1 MKGRLTLGIVIVAV
15 ALLPLL
21 LDPRGYWIRVLTIT
35 LLFAAMAQAWNIVG
49 GLANQTSLGHA
60 AFFGIGAYTS
70 TVLLLKFGIS
80 PWLGMLAG
88 GALGGVAALV
98 IAIPT
103 MRLQGHYFA
112 LATLAFG
119 EVMRV
124 IANVWTSLTGGPGGL
139 SVPFVPPGFAAYSFK
154 LLRPHAYIALVALV
168 VVTAIFEVIRRG
180 AMGYRLR
187 AIKQNPAAA
196 EVIGVDTTRVKLQA
210 AVISGA
216 LIAMLGTLYAQVAV
230 FFDPD
235 TVFGIASISIR
246 IALIAIIGG
255 VGTAAGPILGAF
267 FIIPLEEI
275 MNDLLSSRAAGLSQ
289 LVFGIIL
296 IAVILWRPRGFI
308 TVLDSLR
315 ARLSRSGGAMTILD
329 VRAVSRR
336 FGGLQALSEVT
347 FSVSKGEIVGVIGP
361 NGAGKTTLFST
372 LVGLI
377 RPDAGTVTLDGK
389 DLAGLEAPHG
399 RRSRDDKNLPER
411 RLVCRKLGAG

>member
-1 MKGRLTLGIVIVAV
+1 MKSRSAPCLYILAA

-49 GLANQTSLGHA
+49 GLANQISLGHA

-80 PWLGMLAG
+80 PWLGMFAG
-88 GALGGVAALV
+88 GALGAIAALV

-139 SVPFVPPGFAAYSFK
+139 SVPFVPPSFLAYSFK
-154 LLRPHAYIALVALV
+154 LLRPHAYIALAALI
-168 VVTAIFEVIRRG
+168 VVTVIFQAIRRG

-187 AIKQNPAAA
+187 AIRQNADAA
-196 EVIGVDTTRVKLQA
+196 EVIGIDTTRVKLLA

-216 LIAMLGTLYAQVAV
+216 LMAMLGTLYAQVAV

-235 TVFGIASISIR
+235 TVFSIAGISIR
-246 IALIAIIGG
+246 VALIAIIGG

-275 MNDLLSSRAAGLSQ
+275 MNSLLSSRAAGLSQ
-289 LVFGIIL
+289 LVFGVIL
-296 IAVILWRPRGFI
+296 IAVILWQPRGFI
-308 TVLDSLR
+308 TALNSLR
-315 ARLSRSGGAMTILD
+315 ARLSR
-329 VRAVSRR
+329 
-336 FGGLQALSEVT
+336 
-347 FSVSKGEIVGVIGP
+347 K
-361 NGAGKTTLFST
+361 
-372 LVGLI
+372 
-377 RPDAGTVTLDGK
+377 
-389 DLAGLEAPHG
+389 EAP
-399 RRSRDDKNLPER
+399 
-411 RLVCRKLGAG
+411 

>member
-1 MKGRLTLGIVIVAV
+1 MKGRSTPCLYILAA

-49 GLANQTSLGHA
+49 GLANQISLGHA

-80 PWLGMLAG
+80 PWLGMFAG
-88 GALGGVAALV
+88 GALGAMAALV

-139 SVPFVPPGFAAYSFK
+139 SVPFVPPSFLAYSFK
-154 LLRPHAYIALVALV
+154 LLRPHAYIALAALI
-168 VVTAIFEVIRRG
+168 VVTVIFQAIRRG

-187 AIKQNPAAA
+187 AIRQNADAA
-196 EVIGVDTTRVKLQA
+196 EVIGIDTTRVKLFA

-216 LIAMLGTLYAQVAV
+216 LMAMLGTLYAQVAV

-235 TVFGIASISIR
+235 TVFGIAGISIR
-246 IALIAIIGG
+246 VALIAIIGG

-275 MNDLLSSRAAGLSQ
+275 MNGLLSSRAAGLSQ
-289 LVFGIIL
+289 FVFGVIL
-296 IAVILWRPRGFI
+296 IAVILWQPRGFI
-308 TVLDSLR
+308 TALDSLR
-315 ARLSRSGGAMTILD
+315 ARLSRRGA
-329 VRAVSRR
+329 
-336 FGGLQALSEVT
+336 
-347 FSVSKGEIVGVIGP
+347 P
-361 NGAGKTTLFST
+361 
-372 LVGLI
+372 
-377 RPDAGTVTLDGK
+377 
-389 DLAGLEAPHG
+389 
-399 RRSRDDKNLPER
+399 
-411 RLVCRKLGAG
+411 

>member
-1 MKGRLTLGIVIVAV
+1 MKRWLALAAVIAIA

-21 LDPRGYWIRVLTIT
+21 LDPRGYWIRVLTFT

-88 GALGGVAALV
+88 GALGGLAALV

-139 SVPFVPPGFAAYSFK
+139 SVPFVPPSLAAYSFK
-154 LLRPHAYIALVALV
+154 LLRPHAYIALAALV
-168 VVTAIFEVIRRG
+168 IVTAIFEIIRRG

-255 VGTAAGPILGAF
+255 IGTAAGPILGAF
-267 FIIPLEEI
+267 FIIPLEEV

-289 LVFGIIL
+289 LVFGVIL

-308 TVLDSLR
+308 TVFGALR
-315 ARLSRSGGAMTILD
+315 ARLSR
-329 VRAVSRR
+329 
-336 FGGLQALSEVT
+336 
-347 FSVSKGEIVGVIGP
+347 
-361 NGAGKTTLFST
+361 
-372 LVGLI
+372 
-377 RPDAGTVTLDGK
+377 TV
-389 DLAGLEAPHG
+389 AP
-399 RRSRDDKNLPER
+399 
-411 RLVCRKLGAG
+411 

>member
-1 MKGRLTLGIVIVAV
+1 VKRCLPLALVILAA

-21 LDPRGYWIRVLTIT
+21 LDPRGYWIRVLTFT

-139 SVPFVPPGFAAYSFK
+139 SVPFVPPSFAAYSFK
-154 LLRPHAYIALVALV
+154 LLRPHAYIALVALI
-168 VVTAIFEVIRRG
+168 VVTVIFERIRRG

-187 AIKQNPAAA
+187 AIKENAPAA
-196 EVIGVDTTRVKLQA
+196 EVIGIDTTRVKLQA
-210 AVISGA
+210 AVISGI
-216 LIAMLGTLYAQVAV
+216 LTAMLGTLYAQIAV

-275 MNDLLSSRAAGLSQ
+275 MNAWLSSRAAGLSQ

-308 TVLDSLR
+308 TLIDAFR
-315 ARLSRSGGAMTILD
+315 ARLSRR
-329 VRAVSRR
+329 V
-336 FGGLQALSEVT
+336 
-347 FSVSKGEIVGVIGP
+347 KP
-361 NGAGKTTLFST
+361 
-372 LVGLI
+372 
-377 RPDAGTVTLDGK
+377 
-389 DLAGLEAPHG
+389 
-399 RRSRDDKNLPER
+399 
-411 RLVCRKLGAG
+411 

>member
-1 MKGRLTLGIVIVAV
+1 MKGRVMLAVGIA
-15 ALLPLL
+15 AAFLLPLL
-21 LDPRGYWIRVLTIT
+21 LDPRGYWIRVLTFT

-70 TVLLLKFGIS
+70 TVLLLRFGIS

-88 GALGGVAALV
+88 GAFGGLAALV

-139 SVPFVPPGFAAYSFK
+139 SVPFVPPSFAAYSFK
-154 LLRPHAYIALVALV
+154 LLRPHAYIALVALA
-168 VVTAIFEVIRRG
+168 VVTLIFETIRRR

-187 AIKQNPAAA
+187 AIKQNAAAA

-216 LIAMLGTLYAQVAV
+216 LMAMLGTLYAQIAV

-246 IALIAIIGG
+246 VALIAIIGG

-267 FIIPLEEI
+267 FIIPLEEL

-289 LVFGIIL
+289 LVFGLIL
-296 IAVILWRPRGFI
+296 IGVILWRPRGFI
-308 TVLDSLR
+308 TVIDSLR
-315 ARLSRSGGAMTILD
+315 KRLTRGA
-329 VRAVSRR
+329 S
-336 FGGLQALSEVT
+336 S
-347 FSVSKGEIVGVIGP
+347 
-361 NGAGKTTLFST
+361 
-372 LVGLI
+372 
-377 RPDAGTVTLDGK
+377 
-389 DLAGLEAPHG
+389 
-399 RRSRDDKNLPER
+399 
-411 RLVCRKLGAG
+411 

>member
-1 MKGRLTLGIVIVAV
+1 VKRCLPLALVILAA

-21 LDPRGYWIRVLTIT
+21 LDPRGYWIRVLTFT

-139 SVPFVPPGFAAYSFK
+139 SVPFVPPSFAAYSFK
-154 LLRPHAYIALVALV
+154 LLRPHAYIALVALI
-168 VVTAIFEVIRRG
+168 VVTVIFEIIRRG

-187 AIKQNPAAA
+187 AIKENAPAA
-196 EVIGVDTTRVKLQA
+196 EVIGIDTTKVKLQA
-210 AVISGA
+210 AVISGI
-216 LIAMLGTLYAQVAV
+216 LTAMLGTLYAQIAV

-275 MNDLLSSRAAGLSQ
+275 MNAWLSSRAAGLSQ
-289 LVFGIIL
+289 LVFGVIL

-308 TVLDSLR
+308 TVIDALR
-315 ARLSRSGGAMTILD
+315 ARLSR
-329 VRAVSRR
+329 
-336 FGGLQALSEVT
+336 
-347 FSVSKGEIVGVIGP
+347 
-361 NGAGKTTLFST
+361 
-372 LVGLI
+372 
-377 RPDAGTVTLDGK
+377 TVK
-389 DLAGLEAPHG
+389 P
-399 RRSRDDKNLPER
+399 
-411 RLVCRKLGAG
+411 

>member
-1 MKGRLTLGIVIVAV
+1 MKRCLALAAVIIVT

-49 GLANQTSLGHA
+49 GLANQISLGHA

-88 GALGGVAALV
+88 GALGGLAAFV

-139 SVPFVPPGFAAYSFK
+139 SVPFVPPSFAAYSFK
-154 LLRPHAYIALVALV
+154 LLRPHAYIALFALV
-168 VVTAIFEVIRRG
+168 IVTMIFEAIRRG
-180 AMGYRLR
+180 AMGYRLL
-187 AIKQNPAAA
+187 AIKQNAAAA

-235 TVFGIASISIR
+235 TVFGIAGISIR

-296 IAVILWRPRGFI
+296 IAVILWQPRGFI
-308 TVLDSLR
+308 TVFISLR
-315 ARLSRSGGAMTILD
+315 ARLSR
-329 VRAVSRR
+329 
-336 FGGLQALSEVT
+336 
-347 FSVSKGEIVGVIGP
+347 
-361 NGAGKTTLFST
+361 
-372 LVGLI
+372 
-377 RPDAGTVTLDGK
+377 TV
-389 DLAGLEAPHG
+389 P
-399 RRSRDDKNLPER
+399 P
-411 RLVCRKLGAG
+411 

>member
-1 MKGRLTLGIVIVAV
+1 MKRCLPLALLILAA

-21 LDPRGYWIRVLTIT
+21 LDPRGYWIRVLTFT

-139 SVPFVPPGFAAYSFK
+139 SVPFVPPSFAAYSFK
-154 LLRPHAYIALVALV
+154 LLRPHAYIALAALI
-168 VVTAIFEVIRRG
+168 VVTVIFEMIRRG

-187 AIKQNPAAA
+187 AIKQNAPAA
-196 EVIGVDTTRVKLQA
+196 EVIGIDTTRVKLQA
-210 AVISGA
+210 AVISGV
-216 LIAMLGTLYAQVAV
+216 LVAMLGTLYAQIAV

-267 FIIPLEEI
+267 FIIPLEET
-275 MNDLLSSRAAGLSQ
+275 MNALLSSRAAGLSQ

-296 IAVILWRPRGFI
+296 IGVILWRPRGFI
-308 TVLDSLR
+308 TVIDAFR
-315 ARLSRSGGAMTILD
+315 ARLSR
-329 VRAVSRR
+329 AV
-336 FGGLQALSEVT
+336 
-347 FSVSKGEIVGVIGP
+347 
-361 NGAGKTTLFST
+361 
-372 LVGLI
+372 
-377 RPDAGTVTLDGK
+377 
-389 DLAGLEAPHG
+389 
-399 RRSRDDKNLPER
+399 
-411 RLVCRKLGAG
+411 KL

>member
-1 MKGRLTLGIVIVAV
+1 MKRCLPLALLILAA

-21 LDPRGYWIRVLTIT
+21 LDPRGYWIRVLTFT

-70 TVLLLKFGIS
+70 TILLLKFGIS

-139 SVPFVPPGFAAYSFK
+139 SVPFVPPSFAGYSFK
-154 LLRPHAYIALVALV
+154 LLRPHAYIALAALI
-168 VVTAIFEVIRRG
+168 VVTVIFEMIRRG

-187 AIKQNPAAA
+187 AIRENAPAA
-196 EVIGVDTTRVKLQA
+196 EVIGIDTTKVKLQA
-210 AVISGA
+210 AVISGV
-216 LIAMLGTLYAQVAV
+216 LVAMLGTLYAQIAV

-267 FIIPLEEI
+267 FIIPLEES
-275 MNDLLSSRAAGLSQ
+275 MNALLSSRAAGLSQ

-308 TVLDSLR
+308 TVIDAVR
-315 ARLSRSGGAMTILD
+315 ARLSR
-329 VRAVSRR
+329 AV
-336 FGGLQALSEVT
+336 
-347 FSVSKGEIVGVIGP
+347 KP
-361 NGAGKTTLFST
+361 
-372 LVGLI
+372 
-377 RPDAGTVTLDGK
+377 
-389 DLAGLEAPHG
+389 
-399 RRSRDDKNLPER
+399 
-411 RLVCRKLGAG
+411 

>member
-1 MKGRLTLGIVIVAV
+1 MKRCLALAVVIAAV
-15 ALLPLL
+15 ALLPHL
-21 LDPRGYWIRVLTIT
+21 LDPRGYWIRVLTFT

-88 GALGGVAALV
+88 GALGGLAAFV

-139 SVPFVPPGFAAYSFK
+139 SVPFVPPSFAAYSFK
-154 LLRPHAYIALVALV
+154 LLRPHAYIALAALV
-168 VVTAIFEVIRRG
+168 VVTAIFEAIRRG

-187 AIKQNPAAA
+187 AIKQNAAAA

-267 FIIPLEEI
+267 FIIPLEEV

-296 IAVILWRPRGFI
+296 ISVILWQPRGFI
-308 TVLDSLR
+308 TLFGSWR
-315 ARLSRSGGAMTILD
+315 ARLSR
-329 VRAVSRR
+329 AV
-336 FGGLQALSEVT
+336 
-347 FSVSKGEIVGVIGP
+347 
-361 NGAGKTTLFST
+361 
-372 LVGLI
+372 
-377 RPDAGTVTLDGK
+377 
-389 DLAGLEAPHG
+389 AP
-399 RRSRDDKNLPER
+399 
-411 RLVCRKLGAG
+411 